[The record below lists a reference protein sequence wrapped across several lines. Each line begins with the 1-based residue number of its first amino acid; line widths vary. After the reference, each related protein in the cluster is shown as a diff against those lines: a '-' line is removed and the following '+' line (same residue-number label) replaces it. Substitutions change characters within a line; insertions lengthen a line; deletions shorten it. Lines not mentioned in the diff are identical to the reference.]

1 MLENSKVMIA
11 LKTNV
16 TKELR
21 KARKIDNN
29 SKFTVSDKKYGNIL
43 DTILNSKEAYCLNSS
58 RNIGC
63 K

>member
-1 MLENSKVMIA
+1 MIA
-11 LKTNV
+11 LKANV

-21 KARKIDNN
+21 KASKIDHN